1 MTKRDKIIA
10 VIILV
15 LIISSLSFLFLY
27 LNANDKINTIKKEL
41 IWDLGKAL
49 KQGSLDIGAVALFLR
64 EYCLTPY
71 NGNVTMFEIIY
82 PEIYAT
88 TLGTLTRSVD
98 DMTWAAIIAM
108 HLRDL
113 GVKDMEKLI
122 TAINNVQER
131 LIRISN
137 LLAGKKLSPSDVAK
151 IVETLDKISDVLSQ
165 LVDPVSSG
173 QVPSDLVNQLNDLAA
188 GLYKLDEQGAV
199 TVSALHRIL
208 QVV

>member
-1 MTKRDKIIA
+1 MARRDKVIA
-10 VIILV
+10 VIILA

-27 LNANDKINTIKKEL
+27 LNANDKVNTIKKEL

-49 KQGSLDIGAVALFLR
+49 KQGSLDIGAVALFLK

-71 NGNVTMFEIIY
+71 NGNVTMFEIMH
-82 PEIYAT
+82 PGIYAT

-98 DMTWAAIIAM
+98 DMTWAATIAM

-173 QVPSDLVNQLNDLAA
+173 EVPSNLVNQLSDLAA
-188 GLYKLDEQGAV
+188 GLYRLGEEEAV
-199 TVSALHRIL
+199 TVSAQHSIL
-208 QVV
+208 RAV